1 MRICALK
8 RRFWPHNV
16 QVDMLGNGSAFVGVY
31 VAFLGYTA
39 LYEMLT
45 LCSVCL
51 CPCVVRVLLAGL
63 ARRYGE

>member
-45 LCSVCL
+45 LCSVCMT
-51 CPCVVRVLLAGL
+51 LLSFA
-63 ARRYGE
+63 